1 MSIPGDTLS
10 GSQSPGLHNPG
21 TQNLLRESS
30 LSPYPSQRENGIE
43 DTQESDYGSDIAY
56 RSPPLNYEAERALLG
71 AILMSNSTYDKVADF
86 LAPEHFADPL
96 NGDIYQAAG
105 RLIERGQ
112 IADIQTIRA
121 YFEHDGALAE
131 IGGVAYLV
139 RLGEEAVSILNAV
152 AYGRVIYDLAL
163 RRMLITLGTDLVND
177 SHEADIDRPASTL
190 IEEAEQKLYDLATL
204 GDMDRG
210 PQNFSTSLRQ
220 AIGSIESA
228 YQNSGQLT
236 GIATGFRDLDKLLGG
251 LHRSDLVI
259 LAGRPSM
266 GKTALA
272 TNIAF
277 HIADSWRR
285 AQEAGETEKAG
296 AGVAFFSLEM
306 SSEQLATRILA
317 EQAAIRSEQLRR
329 GTISDEEFQ
338 RLVAVSGQIEQL
350 PLYIDDSPALT
361 ISAMRSRA
369 RRLKRLHNNLG
380 LVVVD
385 YLQLVSAPGRQRVE
399 NRVLEVG
406 EISRGLKALAKE
418 LDVPVLALSQLSRK
432 VEDREDKRPQLADL
446 RESGSIEQDADIVM
460 FIFREEYY
468 CARTEPEQGTDKHDK
483 WREKMERVHNLAEV
497 IVAKQRHGPIGNEK
511 LHFDAMVTK
520 FSDHIEDSHLP
531 ESFS

>member
-1 MSIPGDTLS
+1 MPT
-10 GSQSPGLHNPG
+10 P
-21 TQNLLRESS
+21 
-30 LSPYPSQRENGIE
+30 
-43 DTQESDYGSDIAY
+43 SDILAPSSRLIEGDQPPAYASENAPGSRIEALHGLEGKSDLGY

-71 AILMSNSTYDKVADF
+71 AILMSNSTYDKVSDF

-112 IADIQTIRA
+112 IADVQTIRA
-121 YFEHDGALAE
+121 YFEHDDALAE
-131 IGGVAYLV
+131 TSGVAYLV
-139 RLGEEAVSILNAV
+139 RLAEEAVSILNAI

-163 RRMLITLGTDLVND
+163 RRMLISLGTDLVND
-177 SHEADIDRPASTL
+177 SHEADIDHPALTL
-190 IEEAEQKLYDLATL
+190 IEDAEQKLYDLSSSGTI
-204 GDMDRG
+204 DRG
-210 PQNFSTSLRQ
+210 PQNFSTSLKQ
-220 AIGSIESA
+220 AIGSIEAA
-228 YQNSGQLT
+228 YQSSGTLT
-236 GIATGFRDLDKLLGG
+236 GVPTGFQDLDKLLGG
-251 LHRSDLVI
+251 LHRSDLVV

-277 HIADSWRR
+277 HVADLWRR
-285 AQEAGETEKAG
+285 GQETGEKNG

-317 EQAAIRSEQLRR
+317 EQASIRSEQLRR

-338 RLVAVSGQIEQL
+338 RLVTVSGQIDNL

-369 RRLKRLHNNLG
+369 RRLKRLHENLG
-380 LVVVD
+380 LIVVD

-468 CARTEPEQGTDKHDK
+468 CARTEPEAGTDKHDK
-483 WREKMERVHNLAEV
+483 WMEKMEQVHNLAEV

-511 LHFDAMVTK
+511 LHFDAMMTK
-520 FSDHIEDSHLP
+520 FSDHIENSHLP
-531 ESFS
+531 ESFG

>member
-1 MSIPGDTLS
+1 MPTPSDTLS
-10 GSQSPGLHNPG
+10 SSPHFVGGDRLS
-21 TQNLLRESS
+21 TTSS
-30 LSPYPSQRENGIE
+30 
-43 DTQESDYGSDIAY
+43 ESDSDNKIEVLRGSGADLGSDLAY
-56 RSPPLNYEAERALLG
+56 RSPPHNYDAERSLLG
-71 AILMSNSTYDKVADF
+71 AILMSNSTYDKVCDF

-112 IADIQTIRA
+112 IADVQTIRA

-139 RLGEEAVSILNAV
+139 RLAEEAVSILNAV

-163 RRMLITLGTDLVND
+163 RRVLISLGTDLVND
-177 SHEADIDRPASTL
+177 SHEADIDRPAVTL
-190 IEEAEQKLYDLATL
+190 IEDAEQKLYDLATS
-204 GDMDRG
+204 GAIDKG
-210 PQNFSTSLRQ
+210 PQNFSTSLGQ
-220 AIGSIESA
+220 AIGSIEAA
-228 YQNSGQLT
+228 YQSSGALT
-236 GIATGFRDLDKLLGG
+236 GVPTGFQDLDKLLGG

-277 HIADSWRR
+277 HVADLWRR
-285 AQEAGETEKAG
+285 GQETGEKTG

-329 GTISDEEFQ
+329 GAISDEEFQ
-338 RLVAVSGQIEQL
+338 RLVAVSGQIEDL

-369 RRLKRLHNNLG
+369 RRLKRLHDNLG

-385 YLQLVSAPGRQRVE
+385 YLQLVSAPGRQRVD

-468 CARTEPEQGTDKHDK
+468 YARTKPEEGTEKHDQ
-483 WREKMERVHNLAEV
+483 WQEKMERVHNLAEV
-497 IVAKQRHGPIGNEK
+497 IVAKQRHGPIGDIK
-511 LHFDAMVTK
+511 LYFDAMMTK
-520 FSDHIEDSHLP
+520 FSDHIEESRLP
-531 ESFS
+531 ESFG